1 MCFISKMKKLF
12 IILSSVF
19 PCYLYASEIIPSDNH
34 LKVNVKRDVT
44 IIDISCPDK
53 NGLSH
58 NQYSKFNV
66 SDAGVVLNN
75 GTEGSQSYLAGE
87 IEGNINLRGSSASLI
102 INEIISDD
110 PSDLSGAMEV
120 SGNPASVIIANPNG
134 ITCDGC
140 KFINTPDITLATG
153 NVNFNPENKFSS
165 LNVRNGSVTINKK
178 GMDTYAQKNTNLI
191 SADTKINGKINA
203 KDLVVINGEN
213 KINYQDGVQ
222 ESISGFMGNQSSSVN
237 MTEDGGIS
245 AEKIRIINTSSDGNV
260 RLSNVE
266 SVNNGIS
273 VTTKNSV
280 LLSGDIKSK
289 ERIRVIAGNITIG
302 DKTKIVSGHDVTLI
316 SNDVLNAGEVISK
329 GDVRIFSDV
338 VNNQGNKAVIQ
349 AAENLWIQK
358 NPEGNFSRSVI
369 NQSASLKSERGNL
382 IIKAK
387 VLTNV
392 SNSEPVEFFKLPA
405 ESTEVR
411 SVGNQLRYLPVW
423 RRDGLLIVYPE
434 LKDFKYKKWFD
445 EVDLLSNDSVN
456 VEKYAVRYK
465 SDYHPAYIDSG
476 KNIYINANHFDNN
489 DSFLSAGENIVLT
502 GKDISIKNHEPG
514 ILKLWERYEPE
525 DINSEWLR
533 FSVEPDTIPP
543 GVMVND
549 IKIFSW
555 DLKKHTIVRKDV
567 ITWKIHIAMSA
578 HW

>member
-44 IIDISCPDK
+44 IIDISSPDK

-140 KFINTPDITLATG
+140 KFINAPDITLATG

-165 LNVRNGSVTINKK
+165 LNVRNGSITINKK

-203 KDLVVINGEN
+203 KNLIVINGEN

-237 MTEDGGIS
+237 MTEEGGIS

-260 RLSNVE
+260 KLNNIE

-273 VTTKNSV
+273 VTAKKTV

-302 DKTKIVSGHDVTLI
+302 D
-316 SNDVLNAGEVISK
+316 
-329 GDVRIFSDV
+329 
-338 VNNQGNKAVIQ
+338 
-349 AAENLWIQK
+349 
-358 NPEGNFSRSVI
+358 
-369 NQSASLKSERGNL
+369 
-382 IIKAK
+382 
-387 VLTNV
+387 
-392 SNSEPVEFFKLPA
+392 
-405 ESTEVR
+405 
-411 SVGNQLRYLPVW
+411 
-423 RRDGLLIVYPE
+423 
-434 LKDFKYKKWFD
+434 
-445 EVDLLSNDSVN
+445 
-456 VEKYAVRYK
+456 
-465 SDYHPAYIDSG
+465 
-476 KNIYINANHFDNN
+476 
-489 DSFLSAGENIVLT
+489 
-502 GKDISIKNHEPG
+502 
-514 ILKLWERYEPE
+514 
-525 DINSEWLR
+525 
-533 FSVEPDTIPP
+533 
-543 GVMVND
+543 
-549 IKIFSW
+549 IFSW
-555 DLKKHTIVRKDV
+555 DLKKYTIVRKDV

>member
-44 IIDISCPDK
+44 IIDISSPDK

-358 NPEGNFSRSVI
+358 NPEGDFSRSVI

-392 SNSEPVEFFKLPA
+392 SNSEPVEFSKLPA